1 MSVGPSVRNQ
11 PYVCQ
16 SIHMNTVISETIKAA
31 ILEYSI
37 TFKHDYTEKIKT
49 FSNRVFIPVT
59 LRVKGYIIS
68 VTRRVKGY
76 ARFVG
81 KHVTGRRKRFRPGR
95 KRFCLPVTYFPSNLV
110 VYSTSNGY
118 SSFGIENLS
127 LN

>member
-1 MSVGPSVRNQ
+1 MSVCPSVSPSGLAMSVGPSVRNQ

-81 KHVTGRRKRFRPGR
+81 KYETGRRKCFRPH
-95 KRFCLPVTYFPSNLV
+95 K
-110 VYSTSNGY
+110 VYIFFIRITS
-118 SSFGIENLS
+118 ELM
-127 LN
+127 